1 MIEGIDEWKRG
12 GTIERSSVVKG
23 SGDTH
28 RRLIHIWDA
37 EIDFSHDDSFRK
49 IAVMKGACF
58 RGSSV
63 QRSTNTRYRSKYK
76 QAYAA
81 CLIARDVVWMSAAF
95 EMRLADGFDVGWLGG

>member
-1 MIEGIDEWKRG
+1 VIEGIDEWKRG

-49 IAVMKGACF
+49 IAVMKGAFSWLKC
-58 RGSSV
+58 
-63 QRSTNTRYRSKYK
+63 
-76 QAYAA
+76 
-81 CLIARDVVWMSAAF
+81 SA
-95 EMRLADGFDVGWLGG
+95 VYQHKI